1 MKQIPSLFIKFSG
14 YHIYYTTLF
23 IHVWFNVKL
32 FKLIISFIMSSVKC
46 RVRKKAKQNKEKKKL
61 HHFTNLLSLI
71 LKNLHFFFFLKF
83 FCFSLTCWIKITFT
97 IVSHELQVVF
107 SIFFLH
113 YHFIRNIHLSFRK
126 QRKQNISD
134 FERLNHGS

>member
-1 MKQIPSLFIKFSG
+1 M
-14 YHIYYTTLF
+14 
-23 IHVWFNVKL
+23 
-32 FKLIISFIMSSVKC
+32 SFVKC
-46 RVRKKAKQNKEKKKL
+46 RVRKKAKQNKEKKL

-107 SIFFLH
+107 SIFFT
-113 YHFIRNIHLSFRK
+113 LSFYK
-126 QRKQNISD
+126 EHSFIFQKTKKTKS
-134 FERLNHGS
+134 F